1 MRPLALYLPQFH
13 SFKEND
19 EWWGRGY
26 TEWTAV
32 RRAKPLFEG
41 HIQPRVPYDGD
52 YYDLSDEGG
61 ERLKIQAEQAKEYG
75 IYGFVFYQYY
85 FTGHKLMERPME
97 ILLAHPE
104 VDIKYCI
111 CWANETWRRAWYD
124 YNEEILLE
132 QTYGGET
139 EWKEHFDYLL
149 KFFKDE
155 RYIKIGDK
163 PMLCVYRPFEIAE
176 LRSMRDCF
184 DRWAREA
191 GYGGIYLVGGK
202 SGPGEDTRNIC
213 DAHYYFEPGYSLK
226 RGLTG
231 WQTLAYD
238 MTMGFRR
245 AGNAV
250 SGAINRVCCGNSD
263 NNGTGNSRI
272 YVEKLERRIPID
284 WIYDAILRR
293 EYKDNEYPGIIAR
306 WDNTPRRGS
315 KGLVYTG
322 ASAEKFE
329 ETLCKLRR
337 KIPDDSFVFINA
349 WNEWGEGAM
358 LEPDKEEGYAYL
370 EAVREVCS
378 DNV

>member
-1 MRPLALYLPQFH
+1 
-13 SFKEND
+13 
-19 EWWGRGY
+19 
-26 TEWTAV
+26 
-32 RRAKPLFEG
+32 
-41 HIQPRVPYDGD
+41 
-52 YYDLSDEGG
+52 
-61 ERLKIQAEQAKEYG
+61 
-75 IYGFVFYQYY
+75 
-85 FTGHKLMERPME
+85 MERPME

-132 QTYGGET
+132 QTYGGEA

-149 KFFKDE
+149 RFFKDE
-155 RYIKIGDK
+155 RYIKIGDR
-163 PMLCVYRPFEIAE
+163 PMLCVYRPFEIDE
-176 LRSMRDCF
+176 LRAMRDCF
-184 DRWAREA
+184 ERWAKEA

-202 SGPGEDTRNIC
+202 SGPGMDTRNIC

-226 RGLTG
+226 HGLTRN
-231 WQTLAYD
+231 QTLKYNM
-238 MTMGFRR
+238 MTGIRH

-250 SGAINRVCCGNSD
+250 CHAIQGFRHADSDFDGKGNNRK
-263 NNGTGNSRI
+263 
-272 YVEKLERRIPID
+272 YEEKLERKIPID

-306 WDNTPRRGS
+306 WDNTPRRGR

-322 ASAEKFE
+322 ASAEKFK
-329 ETLCKLRR
+329 ETLCKLKQ
-337 KIPDDSFVFINA
+337 KIPEESFVFINA

-378 DNV
+378 ENA